1 VIFYALEMAR
11 ERVNKR
17 IHGGNGNFDFSM
29 ISQKKMD
36 IQTIPILVFY

>member
-17 IHGGNGNFDFSM
+17 IHGGNGN
-29 ISQKKMD
+29 
-36 IQTIPILVFY
+36 L